1 MMAKRRRYPKVL
13 IQSFSAIVIALSALA
28 IVAVVDYYRTFYR
41 PNIASCHKDGVIV
54 KIEHDL
60 TYGELCAI
68 MTDSLV
74 LDNPKTFLR
83 AAKYLNL
90 EKQFRPGNYFFA
102 ADMGNKTIIR
112 TIALG
117 LQRPVKFVF
126 NGYIS
131 DVYRL
136 AKIFSAQIDA
146 DSADLA
152 RILTDTAV
160 IAGLGFTPETFPAM
174 FIPNTY
180 EVYWTITPQHLLN
193 RLHHEYEVFWDS
205 TRLAKAENI
214 GLTPNEVS
222 TLASI
227 VIEETKY
234 NAEMPVVAGVY
245 MNRLHCHMP
254 LQADPTVK
262 FLLEPGVTRILRS
275 HLAIDSPYNTY
286 KHTGLPPGPITIA
299 PIKAIDAV
307 LNYEHH
313 KYLYFCANPSFDGH
327 HSFATTFAEHQANAA
342 AYREAYVRMQKLKQA
357 AEAEAATT
365 AGTESIVT
373 GK

>member
-1 MMAKRRRYPKVL
+1 MAKRRRYPKVL
-13 IQSFSAIVIALSALA
+13 IQYFSAIVIGITILA
-28 IVAVVDYYRTFYR
+28 IVAAVDYYRTFYR
-41 PNIASCHKDGVIV
+41 PNVSSCHKDGVIV
-54 KIEHDL
+54 KIEHEL
-60 TYGELCAI
+60 TYEELCAI

-83 AAKYLNL
+83 AAEYLNL

-117 LQRPVKFVF
+117 LQKPVKFVF
-126 NGYIS
+126 NGYINNMN
-131 DVYRL
+131 RL
-136 AKIFSAQIDA
+136 AKIFSTQIDA
-146 DSADLA
+146 DSADLV

-160 IAGLGFTPETFPAM
+160 IARLGFTPETFPAM

-193 RLHHEYEVFWDS
+193 RLHHEYEIFWDS

-214 GLTPNEVS
+214 GLTPNEVT

-234 NAEMPVVAGVY
+234 SSEMPTVAGVY
-245 MNRLHCHMP
+245 MNRLHRHMA
-254 LQADPTVK
+254 LQADPTIK

-275 HLAIDSPYNTY
+275 HLTIDSPYNTY
-286 KHTGLPPGPITIA
+286 IHTGLPPGPITIA

-313 KYLYFCANPSFDGH
+313 KYIYFCANPSFDGH
-327 HSFATTFAEHQANAA
+327 HSFATTFAEHQVNAA
-342 AYREAYVRMQKLKQA
+342 AYREAYRRMQKEKDS
-357 AEAEAATT
+357 ET
-365 AGTESIVT
+365 ARVSEV
-373 GK
+373 K